1 MGAFKGNGFLN
12 RVSTGFYLSLGGS
25 GLIVFL
31 FVPVLGRSLA
41 KSFKLLFENYFY
53 NTLTLF

>member
-12 RVSTGFYLSLGGS
+12 RVSTGFYLSLAGS

-31 FVPVLGRSLA
+31 FVPVLGRSFWEVFQIAL
-41 KSFKLLFENYFY
+41 
-53 NTLTLF
+53 